1 MKIHYEL
8 ILRKIAGENILVPVG
23 RLAADFNGVVS
34 LNDMGVVLWNLLE
47 NDTTQEA
54 LLAAVLAEYEVTAE
68 QAGADIAD
76 FLEQLRAAGC
86 LEE

>member
-1 MKIHYEL
+1 
-8 ILRKIAGENILVPVG
+8 
-23 RLAADFNGVVS
+23 
-34 LNDMGVVLWNLLE
+34 MGVVLWNLLE